1 VWTADSEKQ
10 IVPKEAG
17 IGARRSAQAN
27 DADEVVEVP
36 DRWSVQVKVF
46 RSLRTAVWLSLLFGL
61 IGPSQLRGQV
71 VRPSDPLYHA
81 RSSWGQVYDD
91 QWALKRIGFTSM
103 GSGTSAWDM
112 VKTETLHPVIVAVID
127 TGLDFFHP
135 DLNRENVWRNQ
146 KELPNGL
153 DDDGNGYIDD
163 LIGWNFVDRNNNPW
177 DNSGHGTHLAG
188 IIAAATDNGEGIAG
202 INPSVK
208 IMPLK
213 VMNFI
218 GRGRSSGIAEAIFYA
233 VQHGARVINLSLGGE
248 RLSNTEQLAIDYAYQ
263 KGAVIVVAAG
273 NIGSDTA
280 DYGPAGLKNVIT
292 VAATDQEDKRVGF
305 SNWGQAVK
313 IAAPGLDILSLRAR
327 RTDFV
332 LLSGAKDYQAG
343 AAFVGPEARYY
354 RASGTSFAAPL
365 VAGVASLLLAK
376 NPNLTNVQVERML
389 LMSADDVEVPGWD
402 QYTGA
407 GRLNAIKALK
417 AEPDW
422 YLLGQVTAV
431 QPTQEKGQTV
441 IQVHG
446 TVIGSNLKGYTLE
459 LGKGE
464 APESWKRV
472 AETRGQEVRE
482 GLLGTISVGEITSR
496 GTWTIR
502 VVAQDKK
509 GNRREA
515 RGTLTVE

>member
-1 VWTADSEKQ
+1 MIS
-10 IVPKEAG
+10 G
-17 IGARRSAQAN
+17 
-27 DADEVVEVP
+27 
-36 DRWSVQVKVF
+36 VKGSKKISILLGLVF
-46 RSLRTAVWLSLLFGL
+46 SLV
-61 IGPSQLRGQV
+61 GPSPLHGQGLL
-71 VRPSDPLYHA
+71 PNDPLYHA
-81 RSSWGQVYDD
+81 RGSWQQPYDD
-91 QWALKRIGFTSM
+91 QWAMKRIGFTPM
-103 GSGTSAWDM
+103 GGGTSAWNM
-112 VKTETLHPVIVAVID
+112 VKTETLQPVIVAVID

-135 DLNRENVWRNQ
+135 DLNRESVWRNP
-146 KELPNGL
+146 KELPNGR
-153 DDDGNGYIDD
+153 DDDGNGYVDD

-177 DNSGHGTHLAG
+177 DNSGHGTHIAG

-233 VQHGARVINLSLGGE
+233 VKHGARVINLSLGGE
-248 RLSNTEQLAIDYAYQ
+248 HLSKTEQLAIDYAYQ

-280 DYGPAGLKNVIT
+280 DYGPAGLKHVIT

-332 LLSGAKDYQAG
+332 LLSGAKDYKAG

-365 VAGVASLLLAK
+365 VAGATSLLLAR
-376 NPNLTNVQVERML
+376 NPKLTNVQVERML

-407 GRLNAIKALK
+407 GRLNAVKALK
-417 AEPDW
+417 ADPDW
-422 YLLGQVTAV
+422 YLLARVTAV
-431 QPTQEKGQTV
+431 QPVQEKGRTV
-441 IQVHG
+441 IQVLG
-446 TVIGSNLKGYTLE
+446 AVAGSDLKGYVIE
-459 LGKGE
+459 VGKGD
-464 APESWKRV
+464 APESWKQV
-472 AETRGQEVRE
+472 GQVRTAAVQE
-482 GLLGTISVGEITSR
+482 GPLGTIPVSEVTSL
-496 GTWTIR
+496 GAWTIR
-502 VVAQDKK
+502 VVATDKR
-509 GNRREA
+509 GNQREA